1 MKPFCAPQDK
11 VALPCESQHQTFSNA
26 QEVDRVP
33 WALFSLIGVFVVA
46 EQATYP
52 SSFFFFFT
60 PGPAKRKHRVSNQS
74 STPSMRITRWI

>member
-11 VALPCESQHQTFSNA
+11 AALPCESQHQTFSNA

-52 SSFFFFFT
+52 SSFFFFFLHLVL
-60 PGPAKRKHRVSNQS
+60 RKENTGYLTRVLL
-74 STPSMRITRWI
+74 RVCV